1 MDEKNIFNV
10 IFHKFCYKPKPDG
23 CAFQELG
30 TGQLE
35 ILKNEKREK
44 ILKFT
49 KRNYEMTFSFV
60 YYLFF
65 NKNVTKFQKERVN

>member
-1 MDEKNIFNV
+1 MEEKNIFNV
-10 IFHKFCYKPKPDG
+10 KLNKFCYKLSG
-23 CAFQELG
+23 CALKELG

-49 KRNYEMTFSFV
+49 KRNYEMTFSFIFI
-60 YYLFF
+60 YFF
-65 NKNVTKFQKERVN
+65 VKVTIFQKKRVNQL